1 MSFGLGTKRKG
12 KRANWTISI
21 DEDLATRI
29 NLLCVDPSVKKPT
42 YGFRSQL
49 IEDLLRQWA
58 REKEQL
64 ISNVTKEL
72 VA

>member
-12 KRANWTISI
+12 KPQNWTISVS
-21 DEDLATRI
+21 EELADRI
-29 NLLCVDPSVKKPT
+29 NLLCLDESTKRPT

-49 IEDLLRQWA
+49 ICELLEKWA
-58 REKEQL
+58 REQEGRL
-64 ISNVTKEL
+64 RDATKEL